1 MASRTLKLPDGGT
14 MEMPV
19 PEGFGNSS
27 LGVATDASRTTM
39 YVVGTIAGAVAGFLI
54 IFVATTLAN
63 AVDK

>member
-1 MASRTLKLPDGGT
+1 